1 MAMTDL
7 NYCFVSKAKNHCKKN
22 PWNLYECQGQGEAE
36 NKQLRMG
43 KDIFPP
49 ESLKN
54 DANESVPI
62 YDAIVGL
69 LRKVKIKSMYP

>member
-1 MAMTDL
+1 MTDL
-7 NYCFVSKAKNHCKKN
+7 NYILLRQQGQKSLQKN

-36 NKQLRMG
+36 NKQLILR
-43 KDIFPP
+43 IFFPP

>member
-1 MAMTDL
+1 M
-7 NYCFVSKAKNHCKKN
+7 K
-22 PWNLYECQGQGEAE
+22 CQGQGDAE
-36 NKQLRMG
+36 NKQLILR
-43 KDIFPP
+43 IFFPP